1 MSEMKLIMER
11 WEKYIVEEDPPTP
24 DAAEQGNILTK
35 GIKNVSSFI
44 ATKWG
49 QMDDYL
55 KDDYCKK
62 KFPELLSGQGGDIE
76 TFGDLVALL
85 KCTVEYQ
92 NKKEVLSVLV
102 NLLPGVASAKDI
114 FDKSQDVA
122 GFILAM
128 YQVEDS
134 ARPQG
139 NLGKLDMDDHV
150 AAILDN
156 KVENLFV
163 KDLITV
169 IQQYQSIDDPIPEN
183 WDVTDALKA
192 FLQKKYN
199 TRTVTGYETEG

>member
-1 MSEMKLIMER
+1 VSEMKMIMER

-35 GIKNVSSFI
+35 GIKNASSFI

-49 QMDDYL
+49 QMNDYL

-92 NKKEVLSVLV
+92 DRKEVLNVLV
-102 NLLPGVASAKDI
+102 NLLPGVASAKDV
-114 FDKSQDVA
+114 FEKSQDVA

-134 ARPQG
+134 ARPEG

-150 AAILDN
+150 AAILDD

-169 IQQYQSIDDPIPEN
+169 IQRDESLDADIPEN

-192 FLQKKYN
+192 FLQKKYS
-199 TRTVTGYETEG
+199 TRTVTGYENEG